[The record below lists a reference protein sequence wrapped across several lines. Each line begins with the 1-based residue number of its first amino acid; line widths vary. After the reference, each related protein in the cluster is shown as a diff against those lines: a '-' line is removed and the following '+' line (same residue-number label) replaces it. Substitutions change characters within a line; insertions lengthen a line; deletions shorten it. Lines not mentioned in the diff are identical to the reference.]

1 MEVFTAGLAL
11 AFSVLISLIATVH
24 KLPPWLKAWLVRH
37 RLITDVVVFLGITAF
52 LTFISKSV
60 ISLIASTMATL
71 AVSLGLEGLCWWEK
85 RRIKNGLPPMFGEA
99 NPITKPEPEKPLTPK
114 EHYEQNLRSPEPP
127 DPGLMTMAKAV
138 WYAATEPTPK

>member
-11 AFSVLISLIATVH
+11 AFSVLVSLIATVH

-71 AVSLGLEGLCWWEK
+71 AVSLGLEGLIWWEK
-85 RRIKNGLPPMFGEA
+85 QRLENGLPPMFGEQ
-99 NPITKPEPEKPLTPK
+99 NPIILTDEPPVETVNTSYQTEEDRPLTIGRIFRAICI
-114 EHYEQNLRSPEPP
+114 YFRQ
-127 DPGLMTMAKAV
+127 
-138 WYAATEPTPK
+138 PTTSH